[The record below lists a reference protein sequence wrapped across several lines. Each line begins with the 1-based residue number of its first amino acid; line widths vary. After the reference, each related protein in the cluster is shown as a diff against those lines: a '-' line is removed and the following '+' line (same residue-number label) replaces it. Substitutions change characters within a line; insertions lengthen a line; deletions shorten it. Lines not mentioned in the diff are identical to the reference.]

1 MTGARSVHGCAATL
15 LRDGAGFLRR
25 SQLRPQVG
33 EASGCV
39 LIAERRDGERAMGMP
54 VGASSVRA
62 RDAEH

>member
-1 MTGARSVHGCAATL
+1 MRGDA

-33 EASGCV
+33 EASGWV